1 VLMPR
6 YFGAATLVALVVF
19 VLTRVWML
27 RRRDIQAVEFGKL
40 DRTDFLIPPFALV
53 YFYVVFA
60 TAFGW
65 PTVGAQTFLEPGALA
80 WVGVV
85 FCFGGLALMLWSLA
99 SFGTSFRVG
108 IDVEHPDRLVTTG
121 AFAHSRNPIYVAF
134 ALVLL
139 GEFLIFL
146 NWVLLAY
153 LIAGFWLFNRQVMR
167 EESYLATHYG
177 QEFSDYRDRVRR
189 YL

>member
-1 VLMPR
+1 
-6 YFGAATLVALVVF
+6 
-19 VLTRVWML
+19 
-27 RRRDIQAVEFGKL
+27 
-40 DRTDFLIPPFALV
+40 
-53 YFYVVFA
+53 
-60 TAFGW
+60 
-65 PTVGAQTFLEPGALA
+65 
-80 WVGVV
+80 
-85 FCFGGLALMLWSLA
+85 MLWSLV

-134 ALVLL
+134 ASVLV

-153 LIAGFWLFNRQVMR
+153 LIAGFWLFNRQVTR

-177 QEFSDYRDRVRR
+177 QEFSEYRDRVRR